1 MTGWRAVCLPPPLL
15 TTPARRNGRVELT
28 VASRIGAADRGRFAF
43 LPSTGTPTARDNAPD
58 NIQRVYCVQSVQRP
72 SQFGE
77 FGRAWNHLHGH
88 SRLRALWT
96 TLPRHS
102 LLRAPVREP
111 HATVVPASRP
121 LLRARTR
128 TRAPR
133 GAECGSLA
141 RGTLFLSE
149 YPRQPE
155 VREGAVAAKPGDR
168 GDLLALEGQDEHSVQ
183 SGDLGL
189 GGWEV
194 DAECWLGV
202 GAGRYQ

>member
-1 MTGWRAVCLPPPLL
+1 MIVAAMARPPASFRASDALAADEQRAP
-15 TTPARRNGRVELT
+15 PARR
-28 VASRIGAADRGRFAF
+28 
-43 LPSTGTPTARDNAPD
+43 AR
-58 NIQRVYCVQSVQRP
+58 
-72 SQFGE
+72 
-77 FGRAWNHLHGH
+77 
-88 SRLRALWT
+88 
-96 TLPRHS
+96 
-102 LLRAPVREP
+102 
-111 HATVVPASRP
+111 RP
-121 LLRARTR
+121 LSARTR

-194 DAECWLGV
+194 GAECWLGV